1 MTRRAPEQLD
11 LFADTAPSGAPSD
24 AAAEARTRRPRARAA
39 GAPVEPAAPDP
50 AHVAL
55 AARLPGALRLG
66 TCSWSFPGWRG
77 IVYADGATP
86 ARLAKEGLRAYAR
99 HPLLRCVSLDR
110 GYYAPIP
117 TDDLARYAEQVDDGF
132 RFLVKAPEAATLARF
147 PDHERHG
154 AQRGTQSPTFL
165 DAAWVEDVLVGPACQ
180 GLGLKLGAILFQLPP
195 QPAWAL
201 GGRERFAERLHRF
214 LDALPV
220 GPLYAVELR
229 TERLL
234 GAAYADALAACG
246 AAHCLNVHPT
256 MPPVDV
262 QASVVGALERG
273 PALVVRW
280 MLGGTQ
286 RYEAA
291 RERYRPFHALV
302 DEDPAARD
310 AIAGLCVAALRA
322 GKAAYVVANNKAEGS
337 APLTALRLAERIDVL
352 S

>member
-1 MTRRAPEQLD
+1 VTRVTRRAPEQLD
-11 LFADTAPSGAPSD
+11 LFGGG
-24 AAAEARTRRPRARAA
+24 TRPERARPAA
-39 GAPVEPAAPDP
+39 DVEPVEPDP

-55 AARLPGALRLG
+55 AARLPSELRLG
-66 TCSWSFPGWRG
+66 TSSWSFPGWRG
-77 IVYADGATP
+77 IVYAAGATP
-86 ARLAKEGLRAYAR
+86 ARLARSGLRAYAR

-117 TDDLARYAEQVDDGF
+117 LADFARYAEQVGGAGGGF
-132 RFLVKAPEAATLARF
+132 RFVVKAPEASTLARY
-147 PDHERHG
+147 PDHERYG
-154 AQRGTQSPTFL
+154 ALRGTQNAAFL
-165 DAAWVEDVLVGPACQ
+165 DAAWVEDVLIGPACE
-180 GLGLKLGAILFQLPP
+180 GLGETLGAILFQLPP

-214 LDALPV
+214 LDALPL

-234 GAAYADALAACG
+234 GADYAVALEAAG
-246 AAHCLNVHPT
+246 AVHCLNVHPA
-256 MPPVDV
+256 MPPVDL
-262 QASVVGALERG
+262 QDAVVGAVERG

-291 RERYRPFHALV
+291 RERYRPFDALV

-310 AIAGLCVAALRA
+310 AIAELCTAALRL
-322 GKAAYVVANNKAEGS
+322 GKPAFVVANNKAEGS
-337 APLTALRLAERIDVL
+337 APLSVFGLAERIGAAL
-352 S
+352 